1 MKKIMMMVLMMYL
14 FFPITFSQPTYREY
28 VHDGVDAVVYGSDHS
43 YAEVGFISKTNPL
56 DSLNV
61 SYMVVQTMGV
71 SGCEKND
78 VIIIYLTNGEKIIKK
93 SWEEFNCDHKTF
105 FILNEH
111 DLFLLKNNH
120 ISTIRITPQEHFKLD
135 IE

>member
-1 MKKIMMMVLMMYL
+1 MRRQLLKLVA
-14 FFPITFSQPTYREY
+14 FS
-28 VHDGVDAVVYGSDHS
+28 
-43 YAEVGFISKTNPL
+43 L
-56 DSLNV
+56 LL
-61 SYMVVQTMGV
+61 

-111 DLFLLKNNH
+111 DLFLLKNNN

-135 IE
+135 VVN